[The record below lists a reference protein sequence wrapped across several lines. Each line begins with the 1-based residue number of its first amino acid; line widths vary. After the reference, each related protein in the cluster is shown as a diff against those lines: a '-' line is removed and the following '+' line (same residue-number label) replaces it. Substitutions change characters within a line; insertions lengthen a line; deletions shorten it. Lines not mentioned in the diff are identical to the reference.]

1 MKRTSTNDLR
11 TWDDA
16 SDLERMV
23 VDKRNYKRAN
33 AAKGRRRNRRYSKR
47 LLDVQLRVNQ
57 DFDDVFED

>member
-23 VDKRNYKRAN
+23 VDKRTYKRAN

-57 DFDDVFED
+57 DFEEGFED